1 MYSFCSQTVWP
12 GPAWVLLNCVL
23 QALFPGPVFPPYVF
37 AIFRAKM
44 PAYYFDRASRTC
56 RLFFYGGCGGNE
68 NRFETLA
75 DCAAACEVDGAAMRA
90 VRDVCQSPP
99 ERGSCDAKRARY
111 FYNAERSRCENFG
124 ACPVDG
130 DVNNFATK
138 EECIAKCQP
147 DLESPFV
154 QV

>member
-1 MYSFCSQTVWP
+1 MCHRKR
-12 GPAWVLLNCVL
+12 LL
-23 QALFPGPVFPPYVF
+23 PVIYHDDFPPLYSLPIF
-37 AIFRAKM
+37 TIFRAKM

-111 FYNAERSRCENFG
+111 FYNAERFRCENFG
-124 ACPVDG
+124 ACPVEG
-130 DVNNFATK
+130 EVNNFATRD
-138 EECIAKCQP
+138 ECLVRCQFSLKNGGVIASS
-147 DLESPFV
+147 DSPLI